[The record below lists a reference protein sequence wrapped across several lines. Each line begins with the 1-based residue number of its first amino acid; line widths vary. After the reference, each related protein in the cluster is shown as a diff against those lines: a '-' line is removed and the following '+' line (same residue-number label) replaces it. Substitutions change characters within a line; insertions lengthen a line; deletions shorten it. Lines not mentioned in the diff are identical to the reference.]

1 MGRGGRDSRGG
12 DERGR
17 RGEHTLHS
25 EEVGD
30 VISIEGGI
38 QMEEVDAGG
47 YRVHAEV
54 L

>member
-1 MGRGGRDSRGG
+1 MGEGRDSRGG
-12 DERGR
+12 DERGG
-17 RGEHTLHS
+17 RGEHTLRS

-38 QMEEVDAGG
+38 QIEVVDAGG
-47 YRVHAEV
+47 YIVRAEI